1 MIVSKYIDNPMLIN
15 NKKFDLRVYVCIT
28 SINPLRI
35 YIYKEGLVR
44 LATEEYSNNK
54 KILNNPFVH
63 LTNYSINKHNE
74 ELNFRA

>member
-1 MIVSKYIDNPMLIN
+1 MLIN

-63 LTNYSINKHNE
+63 LTNYSINKHNKD
-74 ELNFRA
+74 LNFGAKETKTKD